1 MPRDDADVI
10 DRAEVAAEEIRALDW
25 KLQDVV
31 VTVVRELEGALED
44 VMIRPLPRRALR
56 S

>member
-1 MPRDDADVI
+1 MI
-10 DRAEVAAEEIRALDW
+10 DRAEATAEQIRALDW

-31 VTVVRELEGALED
+31 VTVVRELEGAPED
-44 VMIRPLPRRALR
+44 VVIRTATTALR